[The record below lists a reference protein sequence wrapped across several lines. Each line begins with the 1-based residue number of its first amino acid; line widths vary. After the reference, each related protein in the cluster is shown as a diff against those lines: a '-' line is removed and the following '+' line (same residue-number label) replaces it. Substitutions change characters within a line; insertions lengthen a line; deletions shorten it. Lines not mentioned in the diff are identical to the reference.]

1 MNQTDFSNQL
11 SNTPTSPGVYLMFG
25 DDREVLYVGKALN
38 LKSRL
43 RSYFVPKHENPKI
56 RILVGLINYFE
67 VILTESEQEA
77 LILECNLIK
86 EYQPRFN
93 SRLKDDKSYPFIKI
107 DTREKFP
114 QIYITRNV
122 QRGDGAKYFG
132 PYASATSVRK
142 TLGLLKKLFPYRS
155 CTKNI
160 TGTDQRACLDFH
172 INRCVGPC
180 IGAADEFQYR
190 EVINQVEMFL
200 RGETKQILNQ
210 LHIKM
215 LDFAKQ
221 LEFEKASIV
230 RDQINAIDSVQEKQ
244 KVLTTDNDDMDVIAL
259 EQKNQEAWVEVF
271 FIRNGKLIGREHY
284 LMNVALNDEVSDV
297 LLAFLKQFY
306 ESTLDIPKTILIQ
319 CEIDNLYD
327 EISLFLSKKRGSKV
341 SLLTP
346 KRGTRKKMLNMVSLN
361 AAQGMNRLSLEKRNQ
376 VDQNIIALDEIHEAL
391 SLPKLPKR
399 IECYDISNIQ
409 GTNPVGSMIVFED
422 GKPKKSDYRK
432 FQIKKVQNIDD
443 YMMMRE
449 MVGRRISRLID
460 EKSAENWKRI
470 PDLVL
475 IDGGKG
481 HLAAVLQ
488 VFLQQGVYSE
498 IPLASIAKQKEEIF
512 IPQNPE
518 SIQLQP
524 HSQGLYLMQR
534 IRDEAHRFAIT
545 YHRHR
550 RSKNSLK
557 SKLDSI
563 EGIGPSKRNKL
574 FSKFGSVSNIAAS
587 NVSDLTQISG
597 INEKLAQKI
606 LYELN

>member
-1 MNQTDFSNQL
+1 
-11 SNTPTSPGVYLMFG
+11 
-25 DDREVLYVGKALN
+25 
-38 LKSRL
+38 
-43 RSYFVPKHENPKI
+43 
-56 RILVGLINYFE
+56 
-67 VILTESEQEA
+67 
-77 LILECNLIK
+77 
-86 EYQPRFN
+86 
-93 SRLKDDKSYPFIKI
+93 
-107 DTREKFP
+107 
-114 QIYITRNV
+114 
-122 QRGDGAKYFG
+122 
-132 PYASATSVRK
+132 
-142 TLGLLKKLFPYRS
+142 
-155 CTKNI
+155 
-160 TGTDQRACLDFH
+160 
-172 INRCVGPC
+172 
-180 IGAADEFQYR
+180 
-190 EVINQVEMFL
+190 
-200 RGETKQILNQ
+200 
-210 LHIKM
+210 
-215 LDFAKQ
+215 
-221 LEFEKASIV
+221 
-230 RDQINAIDSVQEKQ
+230 
-244 KVLTTDNDDMDVIAL
+244 
-259 EQKNQEAWVEVF
+259 
-271 FIRNGKLIGREHY
+271 
-284 LMNVALNDEVSDV
+284 
-297 LLAFLKQFY
+297 
-306 ESTLDIPKTILIQ
+306 
-319 CEIDNLYD
+319 
-327 EISLFLSKKRGSKV
+327 
-341 SLLTP
+341 
-346 KRGTRKKMLNMVSLN
+346 MVSLN

-449 MVGRRISRLID
+449 MVGRRISRLND

-488 VFLQQGVYSE
+488 VFLEQGVYSE

-563 EGIGPSKRNKL
+563 EGIGPSKRKKL

>member
-1 MNQTDFSNQL
+1 
-11 SNTPTSPGVYLMFG
+11 MFG

-56 RILVGLINYFE
+56 RILVGLINDFE
-67 VILTESEQEA
+67 VIITESEQEA

-155 CTKNI
+155 CTKTI
-160 TGTDQRACLDFH
+160 TGNDERACLDFH
-172 INRCVGPC
+172 INRCIGPC
-180 IGAADEFQYR
+180 VGAADEFQYR
-190 EVINQVEMFL
+190 EVIRQVEMFL
-200 RGETKQILNQ
+200 RGETKEILNQ
-210 LHIKM
+210 LHVKM
-215 LDFAKQ
+215 LGFAEQ

-271 FIRNGKLIGREHY
+271 FIRSGKLIGREHY
-284 LMNVALNDEVSDV
+284 LMNVAVNDEIPDV

-306 ESTLDIPKTILIQ
+306 EASLEIPKTILTQ
-319 CEIDNLYD
+319 FELDNLYD

-346 KRGTRKKMLNMVSLN
+346 KRGPKRKMVNMVSQN
-361 AAQGMNRLSLEKRNQ
+361 AAQGMNRLNFEKRNQ
-376 VDQNIIALDEIHEAL
+376 IDQNILALDQIHEAL
-391 SLPKLPKR
+391 SLPRFPKR

-432 FQIKKVQNIDD
+432 FEIKKVKNIDD

-449 MVGRRISRLID
+449 MLGRRIKRLND
-460 EKSAENWKRI
+460 EKSAGNWKLV
-470 PDLVL
+470 PDLIL

-488 VFLQQGVYSE
+488 VFLEQGAYSV

-518 SIQLQP
+518 SIQLTP
-524 HSQGLYLMQR
+524 NSQGLYLMQR

-545 YHRHR
+545 YHRQK
-550 RSKNSLK
+550 RSQSSLK

-563 EGIGPSKRNKL
+563 QGIGPTKRKKL
-574 FSKFGSVSNIAAS
+574 FSKFGSVTNIAS
-587 NVSDLTQISG
+587 SDIDNLTQISG
-597 INEKLAQKI
+597 INETLAKKI
-606 LYELN
+606 LNELN